1 MKRIE
6 PTANLA
12 WPGSIALAAL
22 LALAAALA
30 AGCRPTAT
38 DPEIAT
44 QPASQGI
51 DGPSA
56 ALPADMPAAEPATQ
70 PAEESTG
77 STKPARAEEIWEVY
91 FMQGSRVGHA
101 QTTIENVT
109 EAGQALVH
117 TRNKALT
124 TMKRGGQTIEQEMT
138 LASWDTPEGAL
149 VKFETRMTAGNSDT
163 VTTGRVAGDMLHI
176 EVMTLGKTQTQS
188 IPWKPEWGGLFAAD
202 QSLRKTPLQPG
213 ERRTVLSL
221 MPIVN
226 LPGETELVAGDL
238 EMVKLPS
245 GERKLLRIEAALD
258 LGGQKIATTLWVDE
272 KGQTLKSFVPAIQQ
286 ETVRTTKEDALQPT
300 NGGEFDLLVASTV
313 PLKGKLPS
321 PTGTKRVVYKAH
333 VTSGKIDGIFANCL
347 SQRVKNIDDQTAALT
362 ILAIRPDEPPT
373 PDLETGKPTEE
384 DLAAN
389 NLIQSDDPKVLELSA
404 RIVPNETQPWKL
416 ACALEKH
423 VDEAVRLKNFSQA
436 FATAAE
442 VAQSLEGDCT
452 EHAVLLAALC
462 RARKIPARV
471 AFGLVYYP
479 PQKGFAYHMWNEVW
493 IADRWVPLDATLGL
507 GGIGGDH
514 IKLADSNLAGT
525 SAYSAMLPVIQVFG
539 RLELEVVEAE

>member
-22 LALAAALA
+22 LAFAAALA
-30 AGCRPTAT
+30 AGCRPTVT

-70 PAEESTG
+70 PAEETTG

-91 FMQGSRVGHA
+91 FMQGSRIGHA

-163 VTTGRVAGDMLHI
+163 VTAGRVAGDMLHI

-404 RIVPNETQPWKL
+404 RIVPNETEPWKL

>member
-6 PTANLA
+6 PTANFA
-12 WPGSIALAAL
+12 WQRSIALAAL
-22 LALAAALA
+22 LALSTVLASGCSPPAA
-30 AGCRPTAT
+30 
-38 DPEIAT
+38 DPAIAT
-44 QPASQGI
+44 QPAANGI
-51 DGPSA
+51 DEPSPQPAADGPV
-56 ALPADMPAAEPATQ
+56 AEPAAKPPENT
-70 PAEESTG
+70 AG
-77 STKPARAEEIWEVY
+77 STKPAGPEEIWEVY
-91 FMQGSRVGHA
+91 FMQASRVGHSH
-101 QTTIENVT
+101 TTIEQVK

-117 TRNKALT
+117 TRNKAVT
-124 TMKRGGQTIEQEMT
+124 TMKRGGQTIEQELT

-149 VKFETRMTAGNSDT
+149 VRFETRMTAGKSDT
-163 VTTGRVAGDMLHI
+163 VTTGRVVGEMLQI
-176 EVMTLGKTQTQS
+176 EVATLGKTETQS
-188 IPWKPEWGGLFAAD
+188 IPWKAEWGGLFAAD
-202 QSLRKTPLQPG
+202 QSLRKTPLLPG
-213 ERRTVLSL
+213 EKRTVMSL

-226 LPGETELVAGDL
+226 LPGETQLVAGDW
-238 EMVKLPS
+238 ETVKLPS
-245 GERKLLRIEAALD
+245 GELKLLRVEASLD

-272 KGQTLKSFVPAIQQ
+272 KGQTQKSFVPAIQQ
-286 ETVRTTKEDALQPT
+286 ETIRTTRDDALRPLS
-300 NGGEFDLLVASTV
+300 GGEFDLLLASTV
-313 PLKGKLPS
+313 PLKGKLPD
-321 PTGTKRVVYKAH
+321 PTHTKRVVYKAH

-347 SQRVKNIDDQTAALT
+347 SQRVKKIDDQTAALT
-362 ILAIRPDEPPT
+362 ILAIRPDQPQT
-373 PDLETGKPTEE
+373 PNLEAAKPTAE

-404 RIVPNETQPWKL
+404 RIAAEETDPWKV

-423 VDEAVRLKNFSQA
+423 VDQTIQLKSFSQA

-442 VAQSLEGDCT
+442 VARSLEGDCT

-493 IADRWVPLDATLGL
+493 ISDRWVPMDATLGL
-507 GGIGGDH
+507 SGIGGDH

-525 SAYSAMLPVIQVFG
+525 SAYSAMLSVIHVFG